1 MITSVENHPV
11 AQPGMLSNDAAYENG
26 PAERS
31 LGKRAI
37 TRAAKGIAAVQ
48 KLLTGAKTVTT
59 ESKNF
64 RVYKKN
70 GNYETA
76 LQDFYSV
83 KPVLTNP
90 KQNRPHIIIYRKQ
103 TCWTN
108 TYGNRWR

>member
-37 TRAAKGIAAVQ
+37 TRAAKGMAAVQ

-70 GNYETA
+70 GNYVWRVER
-76 LQDFYSV
+76 V
-83 KPVLTNP
+83 
-90 KQNRPHIIIYRKQ
+90 IILFCYFN
-103 TCWTN
+103 CN
-108 TYGNRWR
+108 